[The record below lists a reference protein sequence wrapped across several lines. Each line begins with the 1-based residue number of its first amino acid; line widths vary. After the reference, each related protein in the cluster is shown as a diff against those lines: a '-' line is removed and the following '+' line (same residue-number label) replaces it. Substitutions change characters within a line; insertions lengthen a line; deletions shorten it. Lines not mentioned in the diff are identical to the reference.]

1 MAQSSAS
8 MLDPSAVD
16 AWRRRIR
23 EDAFSNYHLEM
34 GLALER
40 TGDVDAALSAY
51 KQAVQARPDI
61 VEAIYL
67 EEKLT
72 RRLGRFP
79 EADALVRQ
87 ARAIDPDFM
96 GTAPFQLALTSMERG
111 EAKVAYDWFLS
122 SHEAGYEDAVAG
134 LVATLLMMDEW
145 EKVAELSGTPLNPKG
160 SRARG
165 LGRKIVRETL
175 RWMSKTWDWPQLYRP
190 TFNFA
195 FKLQPDDPEVLSSYG
210 HILMMC
216 LETAE
221 SETVFTDLARREI
234 SPSATVDAWCFVGL
248 TRAADQRLDEA
259 LDAFSEALRRDP
271 ENLMAHACQANL
283 LMIQGRLAESD
294 APLAKALYLS
304 PGNPSLQA
312 YALRRRGLSDGM
324 DTILSEHV
332 ELGRH
337 FPTDV
342 GVQLNLAFCA
352 SVAGH
357 DDLAIQSVRAA
368 STERRDQFWLSLV
381 LLPEWRFRLLDLCR
395 RLQIQEPLALSR
407 LL

>member
-8 MLDPSAVD
+8 MLDPSSID

-40 TGDVDAALSAY
+40 TGDADAALSAY
-51 KQAVQARPDI
+51 KRAVQARPDI

-72 RRLGRFP
+72 RRLGRSL
-79 EADALVRQ
+79 EADALVLQ

-96 GTAPFQLALTSMERG
+96 GSAPFQLALTAMERG

-122 SHEAGYEDAVAG
+122 SHEAGYGDAIAG

-145 EKVAELSGTPLNPKG
+145 EKVSELSKTPLIPKG
-160 SRARG
+160 SRVRA
-165 LGRKIVRETL
+165 LGQKIVRETL
-175 RWMSKTWDWPQLYRP
+175 RWMSKAWDWPEIYRP
-190 TFNFA
+190 TLNLA
-195 FKLQPDDPEVLSSYG
+195 FRLQPDDPEILNFYG

-221 SETVFTDLARREI
+221 SEAVFTNLARREI
-234 SPSATVDAWCFVGL
+234 SPSATADAWCFVGL
-248 TRAADQRLDEA
+248 SRAADQRLDEA
-259 LDAFSEALRRDP
+259 FDAFYEVLRQDP

-294 APLAKALYLS
+294 APLAKSLRLS
-304 PGNPSLQA
+304 PDNPALQA

-352 SVAGH
+352 SVAGY
-357 DDLAIQSVRAA
+357 DDLAIQSVRTA

-381 LLPEWRFRLLDLCR
+381 LLPEWRSRLLGLCR